1 MDTLQACKTIA
12 EFKTKCNELQFED
25 IRGEQRY
32 LVENKAKVDTN
43 TLDTYPPDTPLKDCF
58 PTEVIADGDCLP
70 SCGNVFAFGTI
81 HRVYEIRTRIVKELA
96 THDEYY
102 LNEDNLRKGHNDEKP
117 VGHLLR
123 AYAMYSEEYIP
134 GVRLDQETIRVIF
147 EHEAMKMAKPR
158 TYMGMWQMMALSTVL
173 QVPLHSVY
181 PNLGNPVV
189 RSDLNRKVKPR
200 VSAGSTSED
209 ALGIIWTSTR
219 QDMNNTHWVPNHFE
233 PLFSLGILDI
243 PPPEEI
249 LGKYVL
255 VHYEGRLYPGLVADV
270 GSGEVLVD
278 VIHAVG
284 NRTHNCFFWP
294 KSYTDKH
301 WFECDST
308 LAIIP
313 PPQLKTDSRHFEV
326 DTSILDAA
334 LLKLRLM

>member
-1 MDTLQACKTIA
+1 MTP
-12 EFKTKCNELQFED
+12 
-25 IRGEQRY
+25 
-32 LVENKAKVDTN
+32 

-70 SCGNVFAFGTI
+70 SCGSVFAIGTI
-81 HRVYEIRTRIVKELA
+81 PRVYEIRTHIVKELA

-102 LNEDNLRKGHNDEKP
+102 LNEDNLRKEYNDEKS

-147 EHEAMKMAKPR
+147 EHEATKMGKPR
-158 TYMGMWQMMALSTVL
+158 TYMGMWQMMVLLTVL
-173 QVPLHSVY
+173 QVSLHSAY

-189 RSDLNRKVKPR
+189 RSDLNIKVKPR
-200 VSAGSTSED
+200 ESAGSISED

-219 QDMNNTHWVPNHFE
+219 QDMNNIHWVPNHFE

-249 LGKYVL
+249 LGNYVL
-255 VHYEGRLYPGLVADV
+255 VYYEGRLYPGLVADV
-270 GSGEVLVD
+270 GSDEVLVD
-278 VIHAVG
+278 AMHAVV
-284 NRTHNCFFWP
+284 NRAHNRFFWP
-294 KSYTDKH
+294 TTYTDKH
-301 WFECDST
+301 RFECGSI

-326 DTSILDAA
+326 DASILDAT